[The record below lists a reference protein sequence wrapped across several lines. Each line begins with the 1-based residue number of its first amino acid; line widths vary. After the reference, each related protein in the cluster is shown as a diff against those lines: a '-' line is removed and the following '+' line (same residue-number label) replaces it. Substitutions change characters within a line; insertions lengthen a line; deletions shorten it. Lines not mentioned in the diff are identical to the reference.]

1 MSNNGEGPRLVIQ
14 IISLNGI
21 FIYLFLMN
29 INYAGVGESPEFFM
43 NDMGNE
49 LHSEDGERLNHYMLR
64 RKVGD
69 KSQEGEIT

>member
-1 MSNNGEGPRLVIQ
+1 
-14 IISLNGI
+14 
-21 FIYLFLMN
+21 MN